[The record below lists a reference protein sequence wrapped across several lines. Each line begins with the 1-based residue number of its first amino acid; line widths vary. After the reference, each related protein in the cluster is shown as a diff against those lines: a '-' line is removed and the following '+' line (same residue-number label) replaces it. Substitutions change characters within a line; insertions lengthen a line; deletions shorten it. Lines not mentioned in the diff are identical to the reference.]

1 MMVDTRRGIVNNV
14 LKIGWIFLISFLL
27 TACGAAV
34 QLDPMV
40 DEMPSANDEPATQ
53 VQLPPTWTPEPT
65 HTAAPA
71 TETPIVLPT
80 EIGTKTDATPIIQ
93 YTPLVTQVITPA
105 SVDANWSGW
114 QWVEG
119 KHARFRLPN
128 SYEIIDLGEGFGGLF
143 ALFTMA
149 FTEGFSEM
157 FEGFEMDESA
167 QFTPIPEE
175 EIEAAFDFDF
185 IMAME
190 SDMMTSAFFVS
201 EPIDGA
207 DTMDSLLKEAV
218 AGVEGSARLLSI
230 EHFVDAPYTM
240 SRAFVETRDPESG
253 MRGKQVAYVIISGDR
268 AYTVSYQTSLEKFD
282 AELPTFEKSVSSF
295 RTIQ

>member
-1 MMVDTRRGIVNNV
+1 MSTMRT
-14 LKIGWIFLISFLL
+14 IGWIAICSILL
-27 TACGAAV
+27 TACGAVV
-34 QLDPMV
+34 QVNPVMNEV
-40 DEMPSANDEPATQ
+40 QSAPVETATQ

-65 HTAAPA
+65 RTAAPA
-71 TETPIVLPT
+71 TPT
-80 EIGTKTDATPIIQ
+80 ADIPTAEATKPGSTPIIQ

-105 SVDANWSGW
+105 PVDTNWSGW

-119 KHARFRLPN
+119 KHARFRIPN
-128 SYEIIDLGEGFGGLF
+128 SYEIMDLGEGFGGLF

-157 FEGFEMDESA
+157 FEGLGMEGSEEI
-167 QFTPIPEE
+167 QPIPEE
-175 EIEAAFDFDF
+175 ELEAAFDFDF

-190 SDMMTSAFFVS
+190 SDMITSAFLVS
-201 EPIDGA
+201 EPLDGTK
-207 DTMDSLLKEAV
+207 TMDSLLKEAV
-218 AGVEGSARLLSI
+218 AGVDGSARLVAI
-230 EHFVDAPYTM
+230 EHIEDAPYTM
-240 SRAFVETRDPESG
+240 SRAFVETRDPETG

-295 RTIQ
+295 RTNQ